1 MKYVHATTSS
11 LLNLEYE
18 KLKLIKAELLCPFA
32 LVFFFVTVSKFW
44 FYNNPLLMMSFMD
57 ILNLFFASTTFR
69 GLYCSVNIF
78 FISEHKFYFIIRKVC
93 KMLQSFAVCIGN
105 HFYYTL
111 CDSWSTLMKHK
122 RKTCNFYIKRKL
134 CHSNE
139 QWILYWDSGLGLFHP
154 TAHKNNIKKN
164 RQKEFR
170 LTKMLVWKINA

>member
-1 MKYVHATTSS
+1 
-11 LLNLEYE
+11 
-18 KLKLIKAELLCPFA
+18 
-32 LVFFFVTVSKFW
+32 
-44 FYNNPLLMMSFMD
+44 MMSFMD

-154 TAHKNNIKKN
+154 TAHKNNIKKIDKRN
-164 RQKEFR
+164 SVSPKCWYEKLMHNDGIFVIVYS
-170 LTKMLVWKINA
+170 TAESEYFWKVISRIGGNYNSGPRGWLSLN